1 LYPPALLLFVALSLS
16 SNRNSAPSPLPSRGL
31 PVSQRRPSV
40 ILFNADAGFFR
51 LLRTT
56 GLAKRDRT
64 PAAVPT
70 DFPTMLQLSS
80 VRNHFDVG
88 DDEVDVRRELA
99 VLPMP
104 MPMPM
109 PTEFAGKGEA
119 ERR

>member
-1 LYPPALLLFVALSLS
+1 
-16 SNRNSAPSPLPSRGL
+16 
-31 PVSQRRPSV
+31 
-40 ILFNADAGFFR
+40 
-51 LLRTT
+51 
-56 GLAKRDRT
+56 
-64 PAAVPT
+64 
-70 DFPTMLQLSS
+70 MLQLSS

-88 DDEVDVRRELA
+88 DDEVDVRQELA